1 MKLGIWGPCRWIMF
15 IMWDMLYLEKFEI
28 DKSFSL
34 CASTYAIGLFVFFSL
49 RNISSL
55 KVFIFELNDV
65 LLGSIVCNC
74 TCRVKETLF
83 ILYEQVKLTWVSY
96 FNFIYNLNLFTYLVL
111 DLNQSRIINLL
122 SYYYFDV

>member
-1 MKLGIWGPCRWIMF
+1 MKLGTWGPCRWIMF
-15 IMWDMLYLEKFEI
+15 IEWDMLCLEKFEI
-28 DKSFSL
+28 HKSFSV
-34 CASTYAIGLFVFFSL
+34 CASTYTIGLFVFFSL
-49 RNISSL
+49 RNISPP
-55 KVFIFELNDV
+55 KVFIFELHDV

-74 TCRVKETLF
+74 ICRVKENLF

>member
-1 MKLGIWGPCRWIMF
+1 MSLDYVYYVRHVVFGKIWNRQVILTMRQHIRYRTF
-15 IMWDMLYLEKFEI
+15 RL
-28 DKSFSL
+28 
-34 CASTYAIGLFVFFSL
+34 FFSL

-83 ILYEQVKLTWVSY
+83 VLYEQVKLTWVSY

-122 SYYYFDV
+122 SYTILMFNSP